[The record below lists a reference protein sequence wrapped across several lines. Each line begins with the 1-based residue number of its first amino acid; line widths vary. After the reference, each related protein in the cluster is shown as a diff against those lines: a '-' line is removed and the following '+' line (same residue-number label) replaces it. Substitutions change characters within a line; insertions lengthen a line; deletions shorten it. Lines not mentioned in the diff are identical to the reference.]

1 MTSLVSSIIF
11 RLKLAQVILSFGS
24 IIPVFAELDIA
35 FSRFSSDFAY
45 LTLYSYLGIG
55 IITLVSLCIAEPISE
70 KLALYS
76 SGLAVIMHLISAV
89 FIIID
94 VFGHEY
100 LWALRLISGLCAG
113 ANSVAYGWEV
123 LYTTKFVHHWG
134 RDDGLLRRKNRKKE
148 TTIAR
153 KIYILMIGIFFCPLL

>member
-1 MTSLVSSIIF
+1 MTSLISSIIF

-24 IIPVFAELDIA
+24 IIPVFAELDITY
-35 FSRFSSDFAY
+35 SRLSSDFAY

-76 SGLAVIMHLISAV
+76 SCLAVIMHLISAV
-89 FIIID
+89 CIIID

-100 LWALRLISGLCAG
+100 LWGLRLISGLCAG

-123 LYTTKFVHHWG
+123 LYTTKFVHH
-134 RDDGLLRRKNRKKE
+134 
-148 TTIAR
+148 
-153 KIYILMIGIFFCPLL
+153 